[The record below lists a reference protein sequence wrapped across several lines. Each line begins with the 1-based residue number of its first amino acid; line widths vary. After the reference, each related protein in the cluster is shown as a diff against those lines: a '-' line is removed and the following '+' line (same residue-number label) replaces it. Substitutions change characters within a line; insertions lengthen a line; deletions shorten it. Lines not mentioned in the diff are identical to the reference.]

1 VSRYVDWRSAR
12 PGLWLTA
19 AFAAEVATYASAAE
33 RSAAV
38 MPWLLLDLWLVH
50 RIWRGGAT
58 ALAWFL
64 ALQTLGLVL
73 FGTVL
78 VMASWEGGPETAAGP
93 GTVALLALSV
103 WCLLAP
109 ALSRHVS
116 AASRRRKCQRSDVAV
131 SGS

>member
-1 VSRYVDWRSAR
+1 V
-12 PGLWLTA
+12 A
-19 AFAAEVATYASAAE
+19 ALAASTATYVSAAE
-33 RSAAV
+33 RSVAV
-38 MPWLLLDLWLVH
+38 MPWLLLDLWLAH

-64 ALQTLGLVL
+64 ALQTIGLVL

-78 VMASWEGGPETAAGP
+78 VTSWWEGGPETTAGP
-93 GTVALLALSV
+93 GTVALYALSV

-116 AASRRRKCQRSDVAV
+116 TASLRRTRRSGPATV